1 MKRFSIGDIVFV
13 SNYEYKNGNN
23 GQNHSFVIIDDGQA
37 IDINY
42 FGFLLSSQLSKATY
56 PYNERINKN
65 ATNNLRTDSI
75 VKCDDLIQLAE
86 NEIQFKI
93 GEVSQ
98 ADLDKFVDTYSRYL
112 DENYGEEN

>member
-1 MKRFSIGDIVFV
+1 MLKRNDV
-13 SNYEYKNGNN
+13 NGLN
-23 GQNHSFVIIDDGQA
+23 Q
-37 IDINY
+37 
-42 FGFLLSSQLSKATY
+42 
-56 PYNERINKN
+56 
-65 ATNNLRTDSI
+65 DSI
-75 VKCDDLIQLAE
+75 VKCDDLIELAE